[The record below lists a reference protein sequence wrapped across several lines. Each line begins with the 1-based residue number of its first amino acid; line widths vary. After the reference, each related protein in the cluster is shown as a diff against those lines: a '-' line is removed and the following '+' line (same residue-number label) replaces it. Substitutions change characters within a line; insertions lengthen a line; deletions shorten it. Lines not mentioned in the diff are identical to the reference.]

1 MITWVER
8 TKVAIAQ
15 TGQNGTAK
23 TDETAAGRLLAV
35 SSVPAVAV
43 TELPE
48 RLSTVLAVPLPAVL
62 EKHDSSIA
70 VTEDP
75 DRWCWPHSQAMS
87 SSEIETFQSRLSRF
101 TDRGLSYDDAE
112 RYADKLV
119 GRDREL
125 DDRRLC
131 VECAHLQVRWR
142 CGNWKAANAG
152 GRDLSRD
159 FVLILQRCPG
169 FTNALA

>member
-1 MITWVER
+1 MSKWLALLKNGNIPEDNATNATHRDLTEER
-8 TKVAIAQ
+8 QSFVAF
-15 TGQNGTAK
+15 
-23 TDETAAGRLLAV
+23 
-35 SSVPAVAV
+35 VACIPGSF
-43 TELPE
+43 PE
-48 RLSTVLAVPLPAVL
+48 KDASN
-62 EKHDSSIA
+62 
-70 VTEDP
+70 DP
-75 DRWCWPHSQAMS
+75 DRWCWPRSQAMN

-101 TDRGLSYDDAE
+101 TNRGLSYDDAE

-152 GRDLSRD
+152 GHNLSRD

-169 FTNALA
+169 FTNALAL